1 MGFPTPL
8 RQWLRD
14 PRALPLLDSLL
25 EPEGL
30 LASCCDQDAIRRLLG
45 DHIAGSH
52 DYTDRIWSLLNL
64 QIWGDIFIT
73 GRERRWT
80 EPFARGLAARRA

>member
-1 MGFPTPL
+1 L

-30 LASCCDQDAIRRLLG
+30 LASCCNREAVTHLIG
-45 DHIAGSH
+45 DHVAGSH

-64 QIWGDIFIT
+64 QIWGDTFIT
-73 GRERRWT
+73 GRSQRWA
-80 EPFARGLAARRA
+80 EPFAGSLAAPHA